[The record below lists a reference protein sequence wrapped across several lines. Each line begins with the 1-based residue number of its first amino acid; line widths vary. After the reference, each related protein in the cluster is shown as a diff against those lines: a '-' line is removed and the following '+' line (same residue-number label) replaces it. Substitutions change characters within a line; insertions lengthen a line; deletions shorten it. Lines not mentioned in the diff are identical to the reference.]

1 MDGDILKKFIALEE
15 ALEILNKNTKAL
27 KSEVVSIKD
36 SLKRVLYGDVK
47 SKINNPPFNKSVF
60 DGYAFKS
67 EDSKG
72 TSKENP
78 IDLKIVDEIFAGM
91 WPEIEIKSGEA
102 IRIMTGAPIPV
113 GADCVLKQEETE
125 RHGDLVKIF
134 KEMKSNENI
143 SFMGED
149 IKIGK
154 TLIKKGKRLDYAD
167 LGIMASSGISEVIVY
182 KKPKVSIISTGDEV
196 CDINSTLKPGKIY
209 DSNLYSLSARIEE
222 LGYNVLSMEHVGD
235 NIIKIGKAIEKAFE
249 KSDIVFTTGGAS
261 VGEKD
266 LMQKVSESIGFE
278 KLFWKIKIKPGSAV
292 VCSKKEEKIL
302 ISLSG
307 NPNAALTTFELLGK
321 SVLKKLEGEEE
332 NVNIK
337 REKGILMDSFNKKS
351 PQRRFLR
358 GNVIYDEKG
367 AKVYITQIKSGNGIL
382 SSLLNANCLIEIEKG
397 NEGLNRGEVVNII
410 KL

>member
-1 MDGDILKKFIALEE
+1 MKKFIALEE

-78 IDLKIVDEIFAGM
+78 IELKIVDEIFAGDFS
-91 WPEIEIKSGEA
+91 EREIKSGEA

-125 RHGDLVKIF
+125 RQGDLVKIF
-134 KEMKSNENI
+134 KEMKENQNI

-149 IKIGK
+149 IKIGE

-167 LGIMASSGISEVIVY
+167 LGIMASSGISEVLVY
-182 KKPKVSIISTGDEV
+182 KKPRVSIISTGDEV

-278 KLFWKIKIKPGSAV
+278 RLFWKIKIKPGSAV

-321 SVLKKLEGEEE
+321 PVLKKLEGKDE
-332 NVNIK
+332 NINIK
-337 REKGILMDSFNKKS
+337 REMGILMDSFNKKS

-358 GNVIYDEKG
+358 GNVIYDKKG

>member
-1 MDGDILKKFIALEE
+1 MKKFIALEE

-134 KEMKSNENI
+134 KEMKDNENI

-149 IKIGK
+149 IKIGE

-235 NIIKIGKAIEKAFE
+235 NILKIGEAIEKAFE

-278 KLFWKIKIKPGSAV
+278 RLFWKIKIKPGSAV
-292 VCSKKEEKIL
+292 VCSKRQEKIL

-332 NVNIK
+332 NINIK
-337 REKGILMDSFNKKS
+337 REKGVLMDSFNKKS

>member
-1 MDGDILKKFIALEE
+1 MKKFIALEE

-78 IDLKIVDEIFAGM
+78 VELKIVDEIFAGDFS
-91 WPEIEIKSGEA
+91 EIEIKSGEA

-134 KEMKSNENI
+134 KEMKVNENI
-143 SFMGED
+143 SFIGED
-149 IKIGK
+149 IKIGE

-167 LGIMASSGISEVIVY
+167 LGIMASSGISEVLVY
-182 KKPKVSIISTGDEV
+182 KKPRVSIISTGDEV

-222 LGYNVLSMEHVGD
+222 LGYNVLSMEYVGD

-321 SVLKKLEGEEE
+321 PVLKKLEGKEE
-332 NVNIK
+332 NINIK

>member
-1 MDGDILKKFIALEE
+1 MKKFIALEE

-78 IDLKIVDEIFAGM
+78 IELKIVDEIFAGM
-91 WPEIEIKSGEA
+91 WPEIEIKHGEA
-102 IRIMTGAPIPV
+102 VRIMTGAPIPV

-134 KEMKSNENI
+134 KEMKSYENI

-149 IKIGK
+149 IKIGE

-167 LGIMASSGISEVIVY
+167 LGIMASSGISEVLVY
-182 KKPKVSIISTGDEV
+182 KKPRVSIISTGDEV

-235 NIIKIGKAIEKAFE
+235 NILKIGEAIEKAFE

-321 SVLKKLEGEEE
+321 PVLKKLEGEEE
-332 NVNIK
+332 NINIK
-337 REKGILMDSFNKKS
+337 REKGVLMDSFNKKS

-358 GNVIYDEKG
+358 GNVIYDQKG

>member
-1 MDGDILKKFIALEE
+1 MKKFIALEE

-78 IDLKIVDEIFAGM
+78 VELKIVDEIFAGDFS
-91 WPEIEIKSGEA
+91 EREIKAGEA
-102 IRIMTGAPIPV
+102 VRIMTGAPIPL

-134 KEMKSNENI
+134 KEMKENQNI

-149 IKIGK
+149 IKIGE

-167 LGIMASSGISEVIVY
+167 LGIMASSGISQVIVY

-196 CDINSTLKPGKIY
+196 CDIHSTLKPGKIY
-209 DSNLYSLSARIEE
+209 DSNLYSLSGRIEE
-222 LGYNVLSMEHVGD
+222 LGYHVLSMEHVGD
-235 NIIKIGKAIEKAFE
+235 NILKIGEAIEKAFE

-266 LMQKVSESIGFE
+266 LMQKVAESIGFE

-292 VCSKKEEKIL
+292 VCSKREEKIL

-321 SVLKKLEGEEE
+321 PVLKKLEGEEE

-367 AKVYITQIKSGNGIL
+367 ARVYITQIKSGNGIL

-397 NEGLNRGEVVNII
+397 NEGLNRGEEVNIL

>member
-1 MDGDILKKFIALEE
+1 MKKFIALEE

-78 IDLKIVDEIFAGM
+78 IEFKIVDEIFAGM
-91 WPEIEIKSGEA
+91 WPDREIKSGEV

-134 KEMKSNENI
+134 KEMKANENI

-149 IKIGK
+149 IQIGE

-167 LGIMASSGISEVIVY
+167 LGIMASSGISEVLVY
-182 KKPKVSIISTGDEV
+182 KKPRVSIISTGDEV

-222 LGYNVLSMEHVGD
+222 LGYHVLSMEHVGD
-235 NIIKIGKAIEKAFE
+235 NILKIGEAIEKAFE

-278 KLFWKIKIKPGSAV
+278 ELFWKIKIKPGSAV
-292 VCSKKEEKIL
+292 VCSKREEKIL

-332 NVNIK
+332 NINIK

-382 SSLLNANCLIEIEKG
+382 SSLLNANCLIEIEKR

>member
-1 MDGDILKKFIALEE
+1 MKKFIALEE

-60 DGYAFKS
+60 DGYVFKS

-78 IDLKIVDEIFAGM
+78 IELKIVDEIFAGDFS
-91 WPEIEIKSGEA
+91 ETEIKHGEA

-134 KEMKSNENI
+134 KEMKANENI

-149 IKIGK
+149 IKIGE

-167 LGIMASSGISEVIVY
+167 LGIMASSGISEVLVY
-182 KKPKVSIISTGDEV
+182 KKPRVSIISTGDEV

-235 NIIKIGKAIEKAFE
+235 NIIKIGEAIEKAFE

-292 VCSKKEEKIL
+292 VCSKREEKIL

-332 NVNIK
+332 NINIK
-337 REKGILMDSFNKKS
+337 REKGVLMDSFNKKS

-358 GNVIYDEKG
+358 GNIIYDEKG

>member
-1 MDGDILKKFIALEE
+1 MKKFIALEE

-78 IDLKIVDEIFAGM
+78 IELKIVDEIFAGDFS
-91 WPEIEIKSGEA
+91 EIEIKSGEA

-134 KEMKSNENI
+134 KEMKANENI

-149 IKIGK
+149 IKIGE

-167 LGIMASSGISEVIVY
+167 LGIMASSGISEVTVY
-182 KKPKVSIISTGDEV
+182 KKPRVSIISTGDEV

-209 DSNLYSLSARIEE
+209 DSNLYSLSARMEE
-222 LGYNVLSMEHVGD
+222 LGYHVLSMEHVGD
-235 NIIKIGKAIEKAFE
+235 NIIKIGEAIEKAFE

-266 LMQKVSESIGFE
+266 LMQKVAESIGFE

-292 VCSKKEEKIL
+292 VCSKMEEKIL

-321 SVLKKLEGEEE
+321 PVLKKLEGKEE
-332 NVNIK
+332 NINIK
-337 REKGILMDSFNKKS
+337 REKGVLMDSFNKKS
-351 PQRRFLR
+351 HQRRFLR

-367 AKVYITQIKSGNGIL
+367 AMVYITQIKSGNGIL

>member
-1 MDGDILKKFIALEE
+1 MKKFIALAE

-78 IDLKIVDEIFAGM
+78 IELKIVDEIFAGDFS
-91 WPEIEIKSGEA
+91 EIEIKSGEA
-102 IRIMTGAPIPV
+102 VRIMTGAPIPV

-149 IKIGK
+149 IKSGE

-167 LGIMASSGISEVIVY
+167 LGIMASSGISEVTVY
-182 KKPKVSIISTGDEV
+182 KKPRVSIISTGDEV
-196 CDINSTLKPGKIY
+196 CDINTTLKPGKIY
-209 DSNLYSLSARIEE
+209 DSNLYSLSGRIEE
-222 LGYNVLSMEHVGD
+222 LGYNILSMEHVGD
-235 NIIKIGKAIEKAFE
+235 NILKIGEAIEKAFE

-292 VCSKKEEKIL
+292 VCSKREEKIL

-332 NVNIK
+332 NINIK

-382 SSLLNANCLIEIEKG
+382 SSLLNANCLIEIEKR

>member
-1 MDGDILKKFIALEE
+1 MKKFIALEE

-78 IDLKIVDEIFAGM
+78 IELKIVDEIFAGDFS
-91 WPEIEIKSGEA
+91 EIEIKSGEA

-134 KEMKSNENI
+134 KEMKANENI

-149 IKIGK
+149 IKIGE

-167 LGIMASSGISEVIVY
+167 LGIMASSGISEVTVY
-182 KKPKVSIISTGDEV
+182 KKPRVSIISTGDEV

-222 LGYNVLSMEHVGD
+222 LGYNLFSMKHVGD

-266 LMQKVSESIGFE
+266 LMQKVAESIGFE

-292 VCSKKEEKIL
+292 VCSKREEKIL

-321 SVLKKLEGEEE
+321 PVLKKLEGEEKDI
-332 NVNIK
+332 NIK

-351 PQRRFLR
+351 PKRRFLR

>member
-1 MDGDILKKFIALEE
+1 MKKFIALEE

-78 IDLKIVDEIFAGM
+78 IELKIVDEIFAGDFS
-91 WPEIEIKSGEA
+91 EIEIKFGEA
-102 IRIMTGAPIPV
+102 IRIMTGASIPV
-113 GADCVLKQEETE
+113 GADCVIKQEETE

-134 KEMKSNENI
+134 KEMKANENI

-149 IKIGK
+149 IKVGE

-167 LGIMASSGISEVIVY
+167 LGIMASSGISEVLVY
-182 KKPKVSIISTGDEV
+182 KKPKISIISTGDEV

-222 LGYNVLSMEHVGD
+222 LGYNLLSMEHVGD
-235 NIIKIGKAIEKAFE
+235 NILKIGEAIEKAFE

-292 VCSKKEEKIL
+292 VCSKRQEKIL

-332 NVNIK
+332 NINIK

-358 GNVIYDEKG
+358 GNVIYNEKG

>member
-1 MDGDILKKFIALEE
+1 MKKFIALEE

-78 IDLKIVDEIFAGM
+78 IELKIVDEIFAGDFS
-91 WPEIEIKSGEA
+91 EREIKSGEA

-125 RHGDLVKIF
+125 RQGDLVKIF
-134 KEMKSNENI
+134 KEMKENQNI

-149 IKIGK
+149 IKIGE

-167 LGIMASSGISEVIVY
+167 LGIMASSGISEVLVY
-182 KKPKVSIISTGDEV
+182 KKPRVSIISTGDEV

-278 KLFWKIKIKPGSAV
+278 RLFWKIKIKPGSAV

-321 SVLKKLEGEEE
+321 PVLKKLEGKEE
-332 NVNIK
+332 NINIK

-367 AKVYITQIKSGNGIL
+367 TNVYITQIKSGNGIL

-397 NEGLNRGEVVNII
+397 NEGLNIGEVVNII

>member
-1 MDGDILKKFIALEE
+1 MKKFIALEE

-78 IDLKIVDEIFAGM
+78 IELKIVDEIFAGM
-91 WPEIEIKSGEA
+91 WPDREIKSGEA

-134 KEMKSNENI
+134 KEMKANENI

-149 IKIGK
+149 IKIGE

-167 LGIMASSGISEVIVY
+167 LGIMASSGISEVTVY
-182 KKPKVSIISTGDEV
+182 KKPRVSIISTGDEV
-196 CDINSTLKPGKIY
+196 CDINSTLKLGKIY
-209 DSNLYSLSARIEE
+209 DSNLYSLSARMEE
-222 LGYNVLSMEHVGD
+222 LGYHVLSMEHVGD
-235 NIIKIGKAIEKAFE
+235 NILKIGEAIEKAFE

-292 VCSKKEEKIL
+292 LCSKRQEKIL

-332 NVNIK
+332 NINIK
-337 REKGILMDSFNKKS
+337 REKGVLMDSFNKKS

-367 AKVYITQIKSGNGIL
+367 AMVYITQIKSGNGIL

>member
-1 MDGDILKKFIALEE
+1 MKKFIALEE

-67 EDSKG
+67 EASKG

-78 IDLKIVDEIFAGM
+78 IELKIVDEIFAGM
-91 WPEIEIKSGEA
+91 WPEIEIKHGEA
-102 IRIMTGAPIPV
+102 IRIMTGAPIPM

-134 KEMKSNENI
+134 KEMKSYENI

-149 IKIGK
+149 IKIGE

-167 LGIMASSGISEVIVY
+167 LGIMASSGISEVLVY
-182 KKPKVSIISTGDEV
+182 KKPRVSIISTGDEV

-235 NIIKIGKAIEKAFE
+235 NILKIGEAIEKAFE

-321 SVLKKLEGEEE
+321 PVLKKLEGEEE
-332 NVNIK
+332 NINIK
-337 REKGILMDSFNKKS
+337 REKGVLMDSFNKKS

-358 GNVIYDEKG
+358 GNVIYDQKG

>member
-1 MDGDILKKFIALEE
+1 MKKFIALEE

-78 IDLKIVDEIFAGM
+78 VELKIVDEIFAGDFS
-91 WPEIEIKSGEA
+91 EIEIKSGEA
-102 IRIMTGAPIPV
+102 IRIMTGAPITV

-134 KEMKSNENI
+134 KEMKANENI

-149 IKIGK
+149 IQIGE

-167 LGIMASSGISEVIVY
+167 LGIMASSGISEVLVY
-182 KKPKVSIISTGDEV
+182 KKPRVSIISTGDEV

-222 LGYNVLSMEHVGD
+222 LGYHVLSMEHVGD
-235 NIIKIGKAIEKAFE
+235 NILKIGEAIEKAFE

-266 LMQKVSESIGFE
+266 LMQKVAESIGFE

-292 VCSKKEEKIL
+292 VCSKREEKIL

-321 SVLKKLEGEEE
+321 PVLKKLEGKEE
-332 NVNIK
+332 NINIK
-337 REKGILMDSFNKKS
+337 REKGVLMDSFNKKS

-367 AKVYITQIKSGNGIL
+367 AMVYITQIKSGNGIL
-382 SSLLNANCLIEIEKG
+382 SSLLNANCLIEIEKR

>member
-1 MDGDILKKFIALEE
+1 MKKFIALEE

-78 IDLKIVDEIFAGM
+78 IELKIVDEIFAGDFS
-91 WPEIEIKSGEA
+91 EREIKAGEA
-102 IRIMTGAPIPV
+102 VRIMTGAPIPL

-134 KEMKSNENI
+134 KEMKENQNI

-149 IKIGK
+149 IKIGE

-167 LGIMASSGISEVIVY
+167 LGIMASSGISQVTVY

-209 DSNLYSLSARIEE
+209 DSNLYSLSGRIEE
-222 LGYNVLSMEHVGD
+222 LGYHVLSMEHVGD
-235 NIIKIGKAIEKAFE
+235 NILKIGEAIEKAFE

-266 LMQKVSESIGFE
+266 LMQKVAESIGFE

-292 VCSKKEEKIL
+292 VCSKREEKIL

-321 SVLKKLEGEEE
+321 PVLKKLEGEEE
-332 NVNIK
+332 NINIK

-351 PQRRFLR
+351 HQRRFLR

>member
-1 MDGDILKKFIALEE
+1 MKKFIALEE

-78 IDLKIVDEIFAGM
+78 IELKIVDEIFAGM
-91 WPEIEIKSGEA
+91 WPDREIKSGEA

-134 KEMKSNENI
+134 KEMKANENI

-149 IKIGK
+149 IKIGE

-167 LGIMASSGISEVIVY
+167 LGIMASSGISEVTVY
-182 KKPKVSIISTGDEV
+182 KKPRVSIISTGDEV
-196 CDINSTLKPGKIY
+196 CDINSTLKLGKIY

-222 LGYNVLSMEHVGD
+222 LGYNLFSMEHVGD
-235 NIIKIGKAIEKAFE
+235 NILKIGEAIEKAFE

-292 VCSKKEEKIL
+292 VCSKRQEKIL

-332 NVNIK
+332 NINIK
-337 REKGILMDSFNKKS
+337 REKGVLMDSFNKKS

>member
-1 MDGDILKKFIALEE
+1 MKKFIALEE

-78 IDLKIVDEIFAGM
+78 IELKIVDEIFAGD
-91 WPEIEIKSGEA
+91 WSDREIKHGEA

-134 KEMKSNENI
+134 KEMKANENI

-149 IKIGK
+149 IKIGE
-154 TLIKKGKRLDYAD
+154 TLIKRGKRLDYAD
-167 LGIMASSGISEVIVY
+167 LGIMASSGISEVTVY
-182 KKPKVSIISTGDEV
+182 KNPRVSIISTGDEV

-235 NIIKIGKAIEKAFE
+235 NILKIGEAIEKAFE

-292 VCSKKEEKIL
+292 VCSKREEKIL

-332 NVNIK
+332 NINIK

-382 SSLLNANCLIEIEKG
+382 SSLLNANCLIEIEKR

>member
-1 MDGDILKKFIALEE
+1 MKKFIALEE

-78 IDLKIVDEIFAGM
+78 IELKIVDEIFAGM
-91 WPEIEIKSGEA
+91 WPEIEIKHGEA
-102 IRIMTGAPIPV
+102 VRIMTGAPIPV

-134 KEMKSNENI
+134 KEMNSYENI

-149 IKIGK
+149 IKIGE

-167 LGIMASSGISEVIVY
+167 LGIMASSGISEVLVY
-182 KKPKVSIISTGDEV
+182 KKPRVSIISTGDEV

-235 NIIKIGKAIEKAFE
+235 NILKIGEAIEKAFE

-332 NVNIK
+332 NINIK
-337 REKGILMDSFNKKS
+337 REKGVLMDSFNKKS

-367 AKVYITQIKSGNGIL
+367 TKVYITQIKSGNGIL

-397 NEGLNRGEVVNII
+397 NEGLNRGEVVSII

>member
-1 MDGDILKKFIALEE
+1 MKKFIALEE

-60 DGYAFKS
+60 DGYTFKS

-78 IDLKIVDEIFAGM
+78 IELKIVDEIFAGM
-91 WPEIEIKSGEA
+91 WPEIEIKHGEA
-102 IRIMTGAPIPV
+102 VRIMTGAPIPV

-134 KEMKSNENI
+134 KEMKSYENI

-149 IKIGK
+149 IKIGE

-167 LGIMASSGISEVIVY
+167 LGIMASSGISEVLVY
-182 KKPKVSIISTGDEV
+182 KKPRVSIISTGDEV

-235 NIIKIGKAIEKAFE
+235 NILKIGEDIEKAFE

-292 VCSKKEEKIL
+292 LCRKKEEKIL

-332 NVNIK
+332 NINIK
-337 REKGILMDSFNKKS
+337 REKGVLMDSFNKKS

-397 NEGLNRGEVVNII
+397 NEGLNRGEVVSII

>member
-1 MDGDILKKFIALEE
+1 MKKFIALEE

-134 KEMKSNENI
+134 KEMKANENI

-149 IKIGK
+149 IKIGE

-222 LGYNVLSMEHVGD
+222 LGYNLLSMEHVGD
-235 NIIKIGKAIEKAFE
+235 NILKIGEAIEKAFE

-292 VCSKKEEKIL
+292 VCSKRQEKIL

-332 NVNIK
+332 NINIK

>member
-1 MDGDILKKFIALEE
+1 LKKFIALEE

-47 SKINNPPFNKSVF
+47 SMINNPPFNKSVF

-78 IDLKIVDEIFAGM
+78 IELKIVDEIFAGDFS
-91 WPEIEIKSGEA
+91 EIEIKSGEA

-134 KEMKSNENI
+134 KEMKANENI

-149 IKIGK
+149 IKIGE

-167 LGIMASSGISEVIVY
+167 LGIMASSGISEVTVY
-182 KKPKVSIISTGDEV
+182 KKPRVSIISTGDEV

-209 DSNLYSLSARIEE
+209 DSNLYSLSGRIEE

-235 NIIKIGKAIEKAFE
+235 NILKIGEAIEKAFE

-292 VCSKKEEKIL
+292 VCSKREEKIL

-321 SVLKKLEGEEE
+321 PVLKKLEGKEE
-332 NVNIK
+332 NINIK

>member
-1 MDGDILKKFIALEE
+1 MKKFIALEE

-102 IRIMTGAPIPV
+102 IRIMTGAPIPA

-125 RHGDLVKIF
+125 RQGDLVKIF

-149 IKIGK
+149 IRIGE

-167 LGIMASSGISEVIVY
+167 LGIMASSGISEVLVY

-235 NIIKIGKAIEKAFE
+235 NILKIGEAIEKAFE

-266 LMQKVSESIGFE
+266 LIQKVSESIGFE
-278 KLFWKIKIKPGSAV
+278 RLFWKIKIKPGSAV
-292 VCSKKEEKIL
+292 VCSKRQEKIL

-332 NVNIK
+332 NINIK
-337 REKGILMDSFNKKS
+337 REKGVLMDSFNKKS

>member
-1 MDGDILKKFIALEE
+1 MKKFIALEE

-27 KSEVVSIKD
+27 KSEVVSIKN

-78 IDLKIVDEIFAGM
+78 IELKIVDEIFAGM
-91 WPEIEIKSGEA
+91 WPEIEIKHGEA
-102 IRIMTGAPIPV
+102 IRIMTGAPIPM

-134 KEMKSNENI
+134 KEMKSYENI

-149 IKIGK
+149 IKIGE

-167 LGIMASSGISEVIVY
+167 LGIMASSGISEVLVY
-182 KKPKVSIISTGDEV
+182 KKPRVSIISTGDEV

-235 NIIKIGKAIEKAFE
+235 NILKIGEAIEKAFE

-321 SVLKKLEGEEE
+321 PVLKKLEGEEE
-332 NVNIK
+332 NINIK
-337 REKGILMDSFNKKS
+337 REKGVLMDSFNKKS

-367 AKVYITQIKSGNGIL
+367 TKVYITQIKSGNGIL
-382 SSLLNANCLIEIEKG
+382 SSLLNANCLIEVEKG

>member
-1 MDGDILKKFIALEE
+1 MKKFIALEE

-47 SKINNPPFNKSVF
+47 SNINNPPFNKSVF

-78 IDLKIVDEIFAGM
+78 IELKIVDEIFAGM
-91 WPEIEIKSGEA
+91 WPEIEIKHGEA

-134 KEMKSNENI
+134 KEMKSYENI

-149 IKIGK
+149 IKIGE

-167 LGIMASSGISEVIVY
+167 LGIMASSGISEVLVY
-182 KKPKVSIISTGDEV
+182 KKPRVSIISTGDEV

-222 LGYNVLSMEHVGD
+222 LGYHVLSMEHVGD
-235 NIIKIGKAIEKAFE
+235 NILKIGEAIEKAFE

-278 KLFWKIKIKPGSAV
+278 KLFWKIKIKPGSVV

-321 SVLKKLEGEEE
+321 PVLKKLEGEEE
-332 NVNIK
+332 NINIK
-337 REKGILMDSFNKKS
+337 REKGVLMDSFNKKS

-358 GNVIYDEKG
+358 GNVIYDQKG

>member
-1 MDGDILKKFIALEE
+1 MKKFIALEE

-78 IDLKIVDEIFAGM
+78 IELKIVDEIFAGDFS
-91 WPEIEIKSGEA
+91 EREIKSGEA
-102 IRIMTGAPIPV
+102 VRIMTGAPIPM
-113 GADCVLKQEETE
+113 GADCVLKQEEIE
-125 RHGDLVKIF
+125 RQGDLVKIF
-134 KEMKSNENI
+134 KEMKENQNI

-149 IKIGK
+149 IKIGE

-167 LGIMASSGISEVIVY
+167 LGIMASSGISQVTVY
-182 KKPKVSIISTGDEV
+182 KKPRVSIISSGDEV

-209 DSNLYSLSARIEE
+209 DSNLYSLSGRIEE
-222 LGYNVLSMEHVGD
+222 LGYHVLSMEHVGD
-235 NIIKIGKAIEKAFE
+235 NILKIGEAIEKAFE

-292 VCSKKEEKIL
+292 VCSKREEKIL

-321 SVLKKLEGEEE
+321 PVLKKLEGEEE
-332 NVNIK
+332 NINIK

-358 GNVIYDEKG
+358 GNVIYNEKG

-397 NEGLNRGEVVNII
+397 NEGLNIGEEVNII

>member
-1 MDGDILKKFIALEE
+1 MKKFIALEE

-78 IDLKIVDEIFAGM
+78 VELKIVDEIFAGDFS
-91 WPEIEIKSGEA
+91 EIEIKSGEA

-134 KEMKSNENI
+134 KEIKANENI

-149 IKIGK
+149 IKIGE

-167 LGIMASSGISEVIVY
+167 LGIMASSGISEVLVY
-182 KKPKVSIISTGDEV
+182 KKPRVSIISTGDEV

-222 LGYNVLSMEHVGD
+222 LGYHVLSMEHVGD
-235 NIIKIGKAIEKAFE
+235 NILKIGEAIEKAFE

-321 SVLKKLEGEEE
+321 PVLKKLEGEEE
-332 NVNIK
+332 NINIK
-337 REKGILMDSFNKKS
+337 REKGVLMDSFNKKS

-397 NEGLNRGEVVNII
+397 NEGLNKGEVVNII

>member
-1 MDGDILKKFIALEE
+1 MKKFIALEE

-78 IDLKIVDEIFAGM
+78 IELKIVDEIFAGM
-91 WPEIEIKSGEA
+91 WPDREIKSGEA

-134 KEMKSNENI
+134 KEMKANENI

-149 IKIGK
+149 IKIGE

-182 KKPKVSIISTGDEV
+182 KKPRVSIISTGDEV

-209 DSNLYSLSARIEE
+209 DSNLYSLSGRIEE

-235 NIIKIGKAIEKAFE
+235 NILKIGEAIEKAFE

-292 VCSKKEEKIL
+292 VCSKRQEKIL

-332 NVNIK
+332 NINIK
-337 REKGILMDSFNKKS
+337 REKGVLMDSFNKKS

>member
-1 MDGDILKKFIALEE
+1 MKKFIALEE

-78 IDLKIVDEIFAGM
+78 IELKIVDEIFAGDFS
-91 WPEIEIKSGEA
+91 EREIKAGEA
-102 IRIMTGAPIPV
+102 VRIMTGAPIPL

-134 KEMKSNENI
+134 KEMKANENI

-149 IKIGK
+149 IKIGE

-167 LGIMASSGISEVIVY
+167 LGIMASSGISQVTVY

-209 DSNLYSLSARIEE
+209 DSNLYSLSGRIEE
-222 LGYNVLSMEHVGD
+222 LGYHVLSMEHVGD
-235 NIIKIGKAIEKAFE
+235 NILKIGEAIEKAFE

-266 LMQKVSESIGFE
+266 LMQKVAESIGFE

-292 VCSKKEEKIL
+292 VCSKREEKIL

-321 SVLKKLEGEEE
+321 PVLKKLEGEEE
-332 NVNIK
+332 NINIK

-351 PQRRFLR
+351 LQRRFLR

-397 NEGLNRGEVVNII
+397 NEGLNKGEVVNII

>member
-1 MDGDILKKFIALEE
+1 MKKIIALEE

-36 SLKRVLYGDVK
+36 SLKRVLYGDIK

-78 IDLKIVDEIFAGM
+78 IELKIVDEIFAGDFS
-91 WPEIEIKSGEA
+91 EREIKSGEA
-102 IRIMTGAPIPV
+102 VRIMTGAPIPL

-134 KEMKSNENI
+134 KEMKENQNI

-149 IKIGK
+149 IKIGE

-167 LGIMASSGISEVIVY
+167 LGIMASSGISQVTVY

-209 DSNLYSLSARIEE
+209 DSNLYSLSGRIEE
-222 LGYNVLSMEHVGD
+222 LGYHVLSMEHVGD
-235 NIIKIGKAIEKAFE
+235 NILKIGEAIEKAFE

-266 LMQKVSESIGFE
+266 LMQKVAESIGFE

-292 VCSKKEEKIL
+292 VCSKREEKIL

-321 SVLKKLEGEEE
+321 PVLKKLEGEEE
-332 NVNIK
+332 NINIK

-397 NEGLNRGEVVNII
+397 NEGLNKGEEVNII

>member
-1 MDGDILKKFIALEE
+1 MKKFIALEE

-102 IRIMTGAPIPV
+102 IRIMTGAPIPA

-125 RHGDLVKIF
+125 RQGDLVKIF

-149 IKIGK
+149 IRIGE

-167 LGIMASSGISEVIVY
+167 LGIMASSGISEVLVY

-235 NIIKIGKAIEKAFE
+235 NILKIGEAIEKAFE

-278 KLFWKIKIKPGSAV
+278 SLFWKIKIKPGSAV
-292 VCSKKEEKIL
+292 VCSKRQEKIL

-332 NVNIK
+332 NINIK
-337 REKGILMDSFNKKS
+337 REKGVLMDSFNKKS

>member
-1 MDGDILKKFIALEE
+1 MKKFIALEE

-78 IDLKIVDEIFAGM
+78 IELKIVDEIFAGM
-91 WPEIEIKSGEA
+91 WPEIEIKHGEA

-134 KEMKSNENI
+134 KEMKSYENI

-149 IKIGK
+149 IKIGE

-167 LGIMASSGISEVIVY
+167 LGIMASSGISEVLVY
-182 KKPKVSIISTGDEV
+182 KKPRVSIISTGDEV

-235 NIIKIGKAIEKAFE
+235 NILKIGEAIEKAFE

-321 SVLKKLEGEEE
+321 PVLKKLEGEEE
-332 NVNIK
+332 NINIK
-337 REKGILMDSFNKKS
+337 REKGVLMDSFNKKS

-367 AKVYITQIKSGNGIL
+367 TKVYITQIKSGNGIL

>member
-1 MDGDILKKFIALEE
+1 MKKFIALEE

-27 KSEVVSIKD
+27 KSEVISIKD

-72 TSKENP
+72 ISKENP
-78 IDLKIVDEIFAGM
+78 IELKIVDEIFAGDFS
-91 WPEIEIKSGEA
+91 EIEIKSGEA

-125 RHGDLVKIF
+125 RHGDWVKIF
-134 KEMKSNENI
+134 KEMKANENI

-149 IKIGK
+149 IKIGE

-167 LGIMASSGISEVIVY
+167 LGIMASSGISEVLVY

-209 DSNLYSLSARIEE
+209 DSNLYSLSGRIEE
-222 LGYNVLSMEHVGD
+222 LGYHVLSMEHVGD
-235 NIIKIGKAIEKAFE
+235 NILKIGEAIEKAFE

-266 LMQKVSESIGFE
+266 LMQKVSESIGFK

-292 VCSKKEEKIL
+292 VCSKREEKIL

-332 NVNIK
+332 NINIK

-382 SSLLNANCLIEIEKG
+382 SSLLNANCLIEIEKR

>member
-1 MDGDILKKFIALEE
+1 MKKFIALEE

-78 IDLKIVDEIFAGM
+78 IELKIVDEIFAGDFS
-91 WPEIEIKSGEA
+91 EIEIKSGEA

-134 KEMKSNENI
+134 KEMKANENI

-149 IKIGK
+149 IKIGE

-167 LGIMASSGISEVIVY
+167 LGIMASSGISEVTVY
-182 KKPKVSIISTGDEV
+182 KKPRVSIISTGDEV
-196 CDINSTLKPGKIY
+196 CDINSTLKLGKIY
-209 DSNLYSLSARIEE
+209 DSNLYSLSARMEE
-222 LGYNVLSMEHVGD
+222 LGYHVLSMEHVGD
-235 NIIKIGKAIEKAFE
+235 NIIKIGEAIEKAFE

-266 LMQKVSESIGFE
+266 LMQKVAESIGFE

-321 SVLKKLEGEEE
+321 PVLKKLEGKEE
-332 NVNIK
+332 NINIK
-337 REKGILMDSFNKKS
+337 REKGVLMDSFNKKS

-367 AKVYITQIKSGNGIL
+367 AMVYITQIKSGNGIL

>member
-1 MDGDILKKFIALEE
+1 MKKFIALEE

-78 IDLKIVDEIFAGM
+78 IELKIVDEIFAGM
-91 WPEIEIKSGEA
+91 WPEIEIKHGEA
-102 IRIMTGAPIPV
+102 IRIMTGAPIPM

-134 KEMKSNENI
+134 KEMKSYENI

-149 IKIGK
+149 IKIGE

-167 LGIMASSGISEVIVY
+167 LGIMASSGIIEVLVY
-182 KKPKVSIISTGDEV
+182 KKPRVSIISTGDEV

-235 NIIKIGKAIEKAFE
+235 NILKIGEAIEKAFE

-321 SVLKKLEGEEE
+321 PVLKKLEGEEE
-332 NVNIK
+332 NINIK
-337 REKGILMDSFNKKS
+337 REKGVLMDSFNKKS

-367 AKVYITQIKSGNGIL
+367 TKVYITQIKSGNGIL

-397 NEGLNRGEVVNII
+397 NEGLNRGDVVNII

>member
-1 MDGDILKKFIALEE
+1 MKKFIALEE

-78 IDLKIVDEIFAGM
+78 IELKIVDEIFAGDFS
-91 WPEIEIKSGEA
+91 EREIKSGEA
-102 IRIMTGAPIPV
+102 VRIMTGAPIPL

-134 KEMKSNENI
+134 KEMKENQNI

-149 IKIGK
+149 IKIGE

-167 LGIMASSGISEVIVY
+167 LGIMASSGISQVTVY

-209 DSNLYSLSARIEE
+209 DSNLYSLSGRIEE
-222 LGYNVLSMEHVGD
+222 LGYHVLSMEHIGD
-235 NIIKIGKAIEKAFE
+235 NILKIGKAIEKAFE

-266 LMQKVSESIGFE
+266 LMQKVAESIGFE

-321 SVLKKLEGEEE
+321 PVLKKLEGEEE
-332 NVNIK
+332 NINIK

>member
-1 MDGDILKKFIALEE
+1 MKKFIALEE

-78 IDLKIVDEIFAGM
+78 IELKIVDEIFAGDFS
-91 WPEIEIKSGEA
+91 EIEIKSGEA

-134 KEMKSNENI
+134 KEMKVNENI

-149 IKIGK
+149 IKIGE

-167 LGIMASSGISEVIVY
+167 LGIMASSGISEVLVY
-182 KKPKVSIISTGDEV
+182 KKPRVSIISTGDEV

-222 LGYNVLSMEHVGD
+222 LGYNVLTMEHVGD
-235 NIIKIGKAIEKAFE
+235 NILKIGEAIEKAFE

-292 VCSKKEEKIL
+292 VCSKRQEKIL

-332 NVNIK
+332 NINIK
-337 REKGILMDSFNKKS
+337 REKGVLMDSFNKKS

-397 NEGLNRGEVVNII
+397 NEALNSGEVVNII

>member
-1 MDGDILKKFIALEE
+1 MKKFIALEE

-78 IDLKIVDEIFAGM
+78 IELKIVDEIFAGDFS
-91 WPEIEIKSGEA
+91 EREIKSGEA

-125 RHGDLVKIF
+125 RQGDLVKIF
-134 KEMKSNENI
+134 KEMKENQNI

-149 IKIGK
+149 IKIGE

-167 LGIMASSGISEVIVY
+167 LGIMASSGISEVTVY
-182 KKPKVSIISTGDEV
+182 KKPRVSIISTGDEV
-196 CDINSTLKPGKIY
+196 CDINSTLKLGKIY
-209 DSNLYSLSARIEE
+209 DSNLYSLSARMEE
-222 LGYNVLSMEHVGD
+222 LGYHVLSMEHVGD
-235 NIIKIGKAIEKAFE
+235 NILKIGEAIEKAFE

-292 VCSKKEEKIL
+292 VCSKRQEKIL

-321 SVLKKLEGEEE
+321 PELKKLEGEEE
-332 NVNIK
+332 TINIK